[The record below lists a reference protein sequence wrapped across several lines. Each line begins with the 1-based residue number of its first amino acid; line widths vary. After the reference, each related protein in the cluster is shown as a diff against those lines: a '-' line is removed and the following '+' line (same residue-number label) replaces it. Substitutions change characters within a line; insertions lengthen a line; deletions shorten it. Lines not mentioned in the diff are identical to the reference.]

1 MGRQRRR
8 FPIREYRSGLEDK
21 IRSQLE
27 EQQIEFDYEK
37 LKLKYTIPEKEH
49 TYTPDFQIKKNKLI
63 IECKG
68 LFSADDRRKMLLVT
82 QQHPELDIRML
93 FQRDNYIRKNSK
105 TKYSDWCIKNRIK
118 FAIGLIPAEWIL

>member
-49 TYTPDFQIKKNKLI
+49 TYTPDFQIK
-63 IECKG
+63 
-68 LFSADDRRKMLLVT
+68 
-82 QQHPELDIRML
+82 
-93 FQRDNYIRKNSK
+93 
-105 TKYSDWCIKNRIK
+105 RIN
-118 FAIGLIPAEWIL
+118 